1 MRPLIRKASPFD
13 VEQIMEKL
21 RDYRSCMPYGFLSD
35 VEVGEHVKTLLT
47 QLIAGQG
54 IVLVAEQE
62 KRITGVLIAGVMP
75 SIWSP
80 KHLMLTE
87 FAYWVDPEARGG
99 TTGYRLLREYLNE
112 AIKMREAGRI
122 ANCFISKMVNSP
134 NLKYEKFGFKKLEE
148 FWVM

>member
-1 MRPLIRKASPFD
+1 MRPQIRKASPFD
-13 VEQIMEKL
+13 IPQILDKL
-21 RDYRSCMPYGFLSD
+21 RDYRSCMPYGFLAD
-35 VEVGEHVKTLLT
+35 ADDADHVKTLLT
-47 QLIAGQG
+47 HLMAGQG
-54 IVLVAEQE
+54 VVLVAEQE
-62 KRITGVLIAGVMP
+62 NRILGVLIAGVMP

-80 KHLMLTE
+80 KHLVLTE

-99 TTGYRLLREYLNE
+99 TTGYRLLREYLDE

-134 NLKYEKFGFKKLEE
+134 DLSYERFGFKKLEE

>member
-1 MRPLIRKASPFD
+1 MLHQIRKASPFD
-13 VEQIMEKL
+13 IPQIINCL
-21 RDYRSCMPYGFLSD
+21 RDYRSNMPYGFLSD
-35 VEVGEHVKTLLT
+35 ADDAEYVKTMLS
-47 QLIAGQG
+47 QLMAGQG
-54 IVLVAEQE
+54 LVLVADCQG
-62 KRITGVLIAGVMP
+62 KIVGILIAGVMP

-87 FAYWVDPEARGG
+87 FAYWVDPEYRNG
-99 TTGYRLLREYLNE
+99 TAGYRLLREYLDE

-134 NLKYEKFGFKKLEE
+134 DLNFERFGFQKLEE

>member
-13 VEQIMEKL
+13 IEQIMEKL

-99 TTGYRLLREYLNE
+99 TTGYRLLREYLDE

>member
-1 MRPLIRKASPFD
+1 MRPQIRDASPFD
-13 VEQIMEKL
+13 VPQILDKL
-21 RDYRSCMPYGFLSD
+21 RDYRSHMPYGFLANAD
-35 VEVGEHVKTLLT
+35 DAKHVKTLLAH
-47 QLIAGQG
+47 LMAGQG
-54 IVLVAEQE
+54 VVLVAEQE
-62 KRITGVLIAGVMP
+62 TRIVGVLIAGVMP

-87 FAYWVDPEARGG
+87 FAYWVDEEARGG
-99 TTGYRLLREYLNE
+99 TTGYRLLRRYLDE
-112 AIKMREAGRI
+112 AAKMREAGRI

>member
-1 MRPLIRKASPFD
+1 MLHQIRKASPFD
-13 VEQIMEKL
+13 IPQIINCL
-21 RDYRSCMPYGFLSD
+21 RDYRSNMPYGFLSD
-35 VEVGEHVKTLLT
+35 ADDAEYVKTMLS
-47 QLIAGQG
+47 QLMAGQG
-54 IVLVAEQE
+54 LVLVADCEG
-62 KRITGVLIAGVMP
+62 KIIGILIAGVMP

-87 FAYWVDPEARGG
+87 FAYWVDPEYRNG
-99 TTGYRLLREYLNE
+99 TAGYRLLREYLDE

-134 NLKYEKFGFKKLEE
+134 DLNFERFGFQKLEE

>member
-1 MRPLIRKASPFD
+1 MLHQIRKASPFD
-13 VEQIMEKL
+13 IPQIINCL
-21 RDYRSCMPYGFLSD
+21 RDYRSNMPYGFLSD
-35 VEVGEHVKTLLT
+35 ADDAEYVKTMLS
-47 QLIAGQG
+47 QLMAGQG
-54 IVLVAEQE
+54 LVLVADCEG
-62 KRITGVLIAGVMP
+62 KIVGILIAGVMP

-87 FAYWVDPEARGG
+87 FAYWVDPEYRNG
-99 TTGYRLLREYLNE
+99 TAGYRLLREYLDE

-134 NLKYEKFGFKKLEE
+134 DLNFERFGFQKLEE

>member
-1 MRPLIRKASPFD
+1 MRPLIRNASPFD
-13 VEQIMEKL
+13 IEQILDRL
-21 RDYRSCMPYGFLSD
+21 RDYRSHMPYGFLAD
-35 VEVGEHVKTLLT
+35 ADDAEHIKTLLT
-47 QLIAGQG
+47 HLMAGQG
-54 IVLVAEQE
+54 VVLVADHES
-62 KRITGVLIAGVMP
+62 RIVGVLIAGVMP

-87 FAYWVDPEARGG
+87 FAYWVDEKVRGG
-99 TTGYRLLREYLNE
+99 TTGYRLLRQYLDE

-134 NLKYEKFGFKKLEE
+134 DLKYDRFGFKKLEE

>member
-99 TTGYRLLREYLNE
+99 TTGYRLLREYLDE

>member
-1 MRPLIRKASPFD
+1 MLHQIRKASPFD
-13 VEQIMEKL
+13 IPQIINCL
-21 RDYRSCMPYGFLSD
+21 RDYRSNMPYGFLSD
-35 VEVGEHVKTLLT
+35 VDDAEYVKTMLS
-47 QLIAGQG
+47 QLMAGQG
-54 IVLVAEQE
+54 LVLVADCEG
-62 KRITGVLIAGVMP
+62 KIVGILIAGVMP

-87 FAYWVDPEARGG
+87 FAYWVDPEYRNG
-99 TTGYRLLREYLNE
+99 TAGYRLLREYLDE

-134 NLKYEKFGFKKLEE
+134 DLNFERFGFQKLEE

>member
-1 MRPLIRKASPFD
+1 MRPLIRNASPFD
-13 VEQIMEKL
+13 IEQILDRL
-21 RDYRSCMPYGFLSD
+21 RDYRSHMPYGFLADANDS
-35 VEVGEHVKTLLT
+35 EHVKTLLT
-47 QLIAGQG
+47 HLMVGQG
-54 IVLVAEQE
+54 VVLVADHES
-62 KRITGVLIAGVMP
+62 RIVGVLIAGVMP

-87 FAYWVDPEARGG
+87 FAYWVDEEARGG
-99 TTGYRLLREYLNE
+99 TTGYRLLRQYLDE

-134 NLKYEKFGFKKLEE
+134 DLKYDRFGFKKLEE